1 MIYTYTM
8 NNNKDYII
16 KYDNVKRLATEEEID
31 NIISAENVALNNFVC
46 LGKINEISKAEIDK
60 IFKDENLCKEFYEMR
75 QDLFNILMNTL
86 EGDKYG
92 FLPFEVVDDK
102 YIYTNNYRVVDME
115 GNHIGCIF
123 KEIDIYDLYEQAKE
137 GDFISYVSVSKDL
150 HNGKYEELHGYV
162 LMTNEK
168 TEIENVDEIYKDFKI
183 ALRKKYNDNDYS
195 ISSPFTIKVK

>member
-31 NIISAENVALNNFVC
+31 KIINAENVALNNFIC

-92 FLPFEVVDDK
+92 FLPFKIVDNK
-102 YIYTNNYRVVDME
+102 YIYTNDYRVVDME

-123 KEIDIYDLYEQAKE
+123 KEIDIYDLYVSLYVPIAIPSSSSL
-137 GDFISYVSVSKDL
+137 FNNFVISLFLCLCSLVQLNIS
-150 HNGKYEELHGYV
+150 
-162 LMTNEK
+162 
-168 TEIENVDEIYKDFKI
+168 
-183 ALRKKYNDNDYS
+183 S
-195 ISSPFTIKVK
+195 ISTSLYVPNPNFILIIS